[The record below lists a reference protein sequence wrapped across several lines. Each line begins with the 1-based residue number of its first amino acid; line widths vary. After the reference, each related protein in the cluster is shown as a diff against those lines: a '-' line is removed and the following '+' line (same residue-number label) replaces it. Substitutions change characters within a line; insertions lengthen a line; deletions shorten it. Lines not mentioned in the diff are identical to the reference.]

1 MRHSLDFIRFV
12 MVFCSGFFAFLVLA
26 MSLNVVSSK
35 QITTFLQ
42 LKENSPQA
50 VLIESTLDY
59 CKNITDKIINASI
72 FVANSIV
79 KKFGIDIDFS
89 KVKAMQA
96 DQHITQ
102 PLEKIPDSQDD
113 PSNI

>member
-1 MRHSLDFIRFV
+1 

-26 MSLNVVSSK
+26 MSLNIVSSK
-35 QITTFLQ
+35 QITTLLQ

-50 VLIESTLDY
+50 IAIESTLDY
-59 CKNITDKIINASI
+59 CKNLTDTIINASI
-72 FVANSIV
+72 FVANSIT

-89 KVKAMQA
+89 KVKA
-96 DQHITQ
+96 TQ
-102 PLEKIPDSQDD
+102 TDRNTTQSLEKIPDSQDD